1 MGDNNSFKTKV
12 EKNDLCS
19 CESGKKYNDDCLN
32 KDIHELNMIDEFICK
47 AEWYVQKEEER
58 KAYRLFRIAWF
69 IVEEICKNNNIKS
82 IDEYDK
88 KYKGYEFLSNWLQDY
103 DDILSNSN
111 KANILYQR
119 LEFWNNIENTFDL
132 NDTTQLYWKEKAI
145 LERANTYF
153 RLGNKQKATEL
164 IENYLK
170 EKPNWVWGYVEMSC
184 WYDNEFYKENYDIE
198 KAKEIL
204 LQAEKIK
211 NIEDM
216 NVIYERL
223 EDIYIKLGDK
233 KMAKIY
239 SDKLK

>member
-1 MGDNNSFKTKV
+1 
-12 EKNDLCS
+12 
-19 CESGKKYNDDCLN
+19 
-32 KDIHELNMIDEFICK
+32 
-47 AEWYVQKEEER
+47 
-58 KAYRLFRIAWF
+58 
-69 IVEEICKNNNIKS
+69 
-82 IDEYDK
+82 
-88 KYKGYEFLSNWLQDY
+88 
-103 DDILSNSN
+103 
-111 KANILYQR
+111 
-119 LEFWNNIENTFDL
+119 
-132 NDTTQLYWKEKAI
+132 
-145 LERANTYF
+145 
-153 RLGNKQKATEL
+153 
-164 IENYLK
+164 
-170 EKPNWVWGYVEMSC
+170 MSC